1 MINDINA
8 HARVEIVRTNRAL
21 DGAREKRIV
30 T

>member
-8 HARVEIVRTNRAL
+8 HVRVEIVRINRAS

>member
-8 HARVEIVRTNRAL
+8 HARVEIARINRAS